1 MTKGDMADLF
11 GCNLCTG
18 NRGFGGDRPEINWA
32 DTREAAA
39 KSANGCACAAKNYD
53 ICHFVLHFIQFK
65 VNLMKVE
72 RLFWAC
78 RCVRSF
84 ASLVGSIG
92 IANRNKM

>member
-1 MTKGDMADLF
+1 MADLF
-11 GCNLCTG
+11 GCNLYTG
-18 NRGFGGDRPEINWA
+18 ERGFGGDRPKINWA

-72 RLFWAC
+72 RLFLGVPLRKELCLFGWEHKNC
-78 RCVRSF
+78 
-84 ASLVGSIG
+84 
-92 IANRNKM
+92 K